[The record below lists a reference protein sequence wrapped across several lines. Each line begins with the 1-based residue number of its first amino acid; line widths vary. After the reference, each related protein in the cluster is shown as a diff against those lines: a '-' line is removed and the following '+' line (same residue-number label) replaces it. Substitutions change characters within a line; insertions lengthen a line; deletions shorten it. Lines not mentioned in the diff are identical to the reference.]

1 MILSVT
7 EPETTTRTWR
17 RGRRTARLSR
27 LPRQVHR
34 PATGAGRT
42 PLSASAPSP
51 VPSRSAV
58 GTGTGTGTALAEAPS
73 DPPPG
78 TPSGTPPRAS
88 AGGSG
93 GEEEV
98 RLRLSLA
105 DLLTLGN
112 AVCGFAAIY
121 CVTTAVLIPHLLDG
135 TSGDGVRQGGA
146 SAVMFILLGALFDL
160 CDGIV
165 ARRFGGSGMGA
176 ELDNLSDLISF
187 GLAPAYFVLVW
198 GLVGGGENHLG
209 LTTVSAVA
217 VLLGGVMRLA
227 RFSIT
232 TMRDGMFEG
241 MPIPFAAL
249 TVLSVVL
256 LQLSFVITVLA
267 VLAIA
272 YLMVSRVAYPKPT
285 GRLAVA
291 TAGWGAVN
299 IGCLVAW
306 ALDSPGGETLLVMG
320 CCLQVALAAAL
331 PVTAGVRK
339 VAGRRLA

>member
-34 PATGAGRT
+34 PAAGAGRT

-51 VPSRSAV
+51 SPARPAA
-58 GTGTGTGTALAEAPS
+58 GTGTALAEAPS
-73 DPPPG
+73 DPSPGTPPG
-78 TPSGTPPRAS
+78 TPVG
-88 AGGSG
+88 G
-93 GEEEV
+93 GEEGV

-165 ARRFGGSGMGA
+165 ARRFGGSGMGP

-209 LTTVSAVA
+209 LATVSAVA

-256 LQLSFVITVLA
+256 LQLSFVVTVLA

-299 IGCLVAW
+299 IACLVAW
-306 ALDSPGGETLLVMG
+306 ALDCPGGETLLVTG
-320 CCLQVALAAAL
+320 CFLQVALAAAL

-339 VAGRRLA
+339 VAGRRFA

>member
-34 PATGAGRT
+34 PAAGAGRT

-51 VPSRSAV
+51 APARTAA
-58 GTGTGTGTALAEAPS
+58 GTSTGTALAEVPSAPS
-73 DPPPG
+73 PG
-78 TPSGTPPRAS
+78 TPPGAPS
-88 AGGSG
+88 GGSG

-98 RLRLSLA
+98 RMRLSLA

-165 ARRFGGSGMGA
+165 ARRFGGSGMGP

-209 LTTVSAVA
+209 LATVSAVA

-256 LQLSFVITVLA
+256 LQLSFVVTVLA

-272 YLMVSRVAYPKPT
+272 YLMVSRVAYPKPS

-291 TAGWGAVN
+291 TAAWGAVN

-306 ALDSPGGETLLVMG
+306 ALDCPGGETLLVTG

-331 PVTAGVRK
+331 PVTAGVRR
-339 VAGRRLA
+339 VAGRRFA

>member
-1 MILSVT
+1 MILTVT
-7 EPETTTRTWR
+7 GPETTTPPWAPPSEPLALV
-17 RGRRTARLSR
+17 GPEP
-27 LPRQVHR
+27 LP
-34 PATGAGRT
+34 
-42 PLSASAPSP
+42 AP
-51 VPSRSAV
+51 
-58 GTGTGTGTALAEAPS
+58 E
-73 DPPPG
+73 
-78 TPSGTPPRAS
+78 
-88 AGGSG
+88 
-93 GEEEV
+93 

-105 DLLTLGN
+105 DVLTLGN

-135 TSGDGVRQGGA
+135 DTGDGVRQGAA
-146 SAVMFILLGALFDL
+146 SAVLFILLGALFDL

-198 GLVGGGENHLG
+198 GLVGGGENHLAPVV
-209 LTTVSAVA
+209 VSAVA

-227 RFSIT
+227 RFSCT

-256 LQLSFVITVLA
+256 LQLSFVVTVLA
-267 VLAIA
+267 VLAVA
-272 YLMVSRVAYPKPT
+272 WLMVSRVAYPKPT

-291 TAGWGAVN
+291 TALWGAVN
-299 IGCLVAW
+299 VACLTAW
-306 ALDSPGGETLLVMG
+306 AVNCPGGEALLVTG
-320 CCLQVALAAAL
+320 CGLQVALAAAL
-331 PVTAGVRK
+331 PLAAGVRR
-339 VAGRRLA
+339 VSGRGPRGVG